1 MINPKTAPVLVFAV
15 GNASRGDD
23 AMGPLMLRQLD
34 AWLID
39 GKLAGEFELLE
50 DFQLQIEHTLDM
62 QARLRVLIIDAGM
75 DTPSPFAFYRVKAGN
90 EPVLYTHALSPEALL
105 AVYTQ
110 CYQEAPPDMYVL
122 CIRGESFELG
132 EPLSPAARINLDGAF
147 VFAQHLLLKPDAT
160 SWNKLCTT

>member
-1 MINPKTAPVLVFAV
+1 
-15 GNASRGDD
+15 
-23 AMGPLMLRQLD
+23 MGPLLLRQLD
-34 AWLID
+34 AWLSANR
-39 GKLAGEFELLE
+39 LAGEVELLE

-75 DTPSPFAFYRVKAGN
+75 GTPSPFAFYRVKAGN

-110 CYQEAPPDMYVL
+110 CYQQTPPDMYTL

-132 EPLSPAARINLDGAF
+132 EPLSPAARINLDSAF
-147 VFAQHLLLKPDAT
+147 VFAQHLLLNPGSAN
-160 SWNKLCTT
+160 WAQQCTT